1 MELLQSR
8 EWQRIIRNE
17 GWFKNMISIGICDD
31 DNKILEDISVKVRTA
46 FECHNIQAE
55 YACYSDPRV
64 LMEKLTGK
72 HLDVLFL
79 DIDMPYFNGM
89 DIAGF
94 VNAEGMK
101 TMIVFVTSHDA
112 LVYQTFQY
120 RPFGFIRK
128 THIDE
133 ELDELVG
140 RIKTELIHRKQ
151 ELTIQKGQ
159 ELLRILISEII
170 YVESEGN
177 YLNIN
182 LQNEQIRIRETM
194 SNLEKELEGKA
205 FIRCHKG
212 YLINSDYVAKLR
224 TSEVDIRYN
233 GGFKVIPIGR
243 SYEKEVRRKIMEL
256 IRE

>member
-1 MELLQSR
+1 
-8 EWQRIIRNE
+8 
-17 GWFKNMISIGICDD
+17 MITISICDD
-31 DNKILEDISVKVRTA
+31 DNRILEDITRKINAA
-46 FECHNIQAE
+46 FSAQEIDAK
-55 YACYSDPRV
+55 YVSFSDPRE
-64 LMEKLTGK
+64 LME
-72 HLDVLFL
+72 HLETETVDVLFL
-79 DIDMPYFNGM
+79 DIDMPYFSGM

-159 ELLRILISEII
+159 ELSRILISEII

-177 YLNIN
+177 YLNIS

-212 YLINSDYVAKLR
+212 YLINSDCVAKLR

-243 SYEKEVRRKIMEL
+243 SYEKEVRRKILEL

>member
-1 MELLQSR
+1 
-8 EWQRIIRNE
+8 
-17 GWFKNMISIGICDD
+17 MITISICDD
-31 DNKILEDISVKVRTA
+31 DNRILEDITGKINAA
-46 FECHNIQAE
+46 FSAQKIDAK
-55 YACYSDPRV
+55 YVSFSDPRE
-64 LMEKLTGK
+64 LME
-72 HLDVLFL
+72 HLETEIVDVLFL
-79 DIDMPYFNGM
+79 DIDMPYFSGM

-112 LVYQTFQY
+112 LVYQTFAY

-151 ELTIQKGQ
+151 ELTVQKGQ
-159 ELLRILISEII
+159 ELSRILISEII

-224 TSEVDIRYN
+224 TAEVEIRYSS
-233 GGFKVIPIGR
+233 GLKVIPIGR
-243 SYEKEVRRKIMEL
+243 SYEKEVRRKILEL